1 MTLQLLFIISQLKI
15 QGVKKKKKYLVALFV
30 LFGLNSYLLA
40 EHIYPISP
48 EMGSGTR
55 GAFVDIFDVKEQVGK
70 KKIDATS
77 KKAEVTNSTGVMIT
91 TVANSKNAI
100 GYISLGSLNDSIKA
114 VKIDGVAPSVEN
126 INNKSYTVFRPF
138 NLAISSDNEL
148 VNDFLGYTSSNQA
161 KSIIQK
167 AGYIALYNNEFS
179 SKKPSGKIVVAGSS
193 SITPLMEKLKESY
206 KSLNPKA
213 TIEIQQSDS
222 TTGINSAIEK
232 IADIAMVSREFKDSE
247 LKKGLK
253 TQVLALDGLAV
264 IVNKSNPIDSLSKD
278 RVIKIFTCDI
288 TSWEKVL

>member
-1 MTLQLLFIISQLKI
+1 MF
-15 QGVKKKKKYLVALFV
+15 KKYLVALFV

-40 EHIYPISP
+40 ENIYPISR

-100 GYISLGSLNDSIKA
+100 GYISLGSLNDSVKA

-126 INNKSYTVFRPF
+126 INNKTYTVFRPF

-167 AGYIALYNNEFS
+167 AGYIALYDNEFS

-206 KSLNPKA
+206 KSLNPNA

-247 LKKGLK
+247 LKNGLK

-278 RVIKIFTCDI
+278 SVKKIFTGDI
-288 TSWEKVL
+288 TTWEKVK

>member
-1 MTLQLLFIISQLKI
+1 MF
-15 QGVKKKKKYLVALFV
+15 KKYLVALFV

-40 EHIYPISP
+40 ENIYPISR

-55 GAFVDIFDVKEQVGK
+55 GTFVDIFDVKERVGK

-100 GYISLGSLNDSIKA
+100 GYISLGSLNDSVKA

-126 INNKSYTVFRPF
+126 INNKTYTVFRPF

-167 AGYIALYNNEFS
+167 AGYIALYDNEFS

-206 KSLNPKA
+206 KSLNPNA

-232 IADIAMVSREFKDSE
+232 IADIAMVSREFKASE
-247 LKKGLK
+247 LKNGLK

-264 IVNKSNPIDSLSKD
+264 IVNKANPIDSLSKD
-278 RVIKIFTCDI
+278 SVKKIFTGDI
-288 TSWEKVL
+288 TTWEKVK

>member
-1 MTLQLLFIISQLKI
+1 MF
-15 QGVKKKKKYLVALFV
+15 KKYLVALFV

-40 EHIYPISP
+40 ENIYPISR

-100 GYISLGSLNDSIKA
+100 GYISLGSLNNSVKA

-126 INNKSYTVFRPF
+126 INNKTYTVFRPF

-167 AGYIALYNNEFS
+167 AGYIALYDNEFS

-206 KSLNPKA
+206 KSLNPNA

-247 LKKGLK
+247 LKNGLK

-278 RVIKIFTCDI
+278 SVKKIFTGDI
-288 TSWEKVL
+288 TTWEKVK

>member
-1 MTLQLLFIISQLKI
+1 MF
-15 QGVKKKKKYLVALFV
+15 KKYLVALFV

-40 EHIYPISP
+40 ENIYPISR

-100 GYISLGSLNDSIKA
+100 GYISLGSLNDSVKA

-126 INNKSYTVFRPF
+126 INNKTYTVFRPF

-167 AGYIALYNNEFS
+167 AGYIALYDNEFS

-247 LKKGLK
+247 LKNGLK

-264 IVNKSNPIDSLSKD
+264 IVNKANPIDSLSKD
-278 RVIKIFTCDI
+278 SVKKIFTGDI
-288 TSWEKVL
+288 TTWEKVK

>member
-1 MTLQLLFIISQLKI
+1 MF
-15 QGVKKKKKYLVALFV
+15 KKYLVALFV

-40 EHIYPISP
+40 ENIYPISR

-100 GYISLGSLNDSIKA
+100 GYISLGSLNDSVKA

-206 KSLNPKA
+206 KSINPNA

-247 LKKGLK
+247 LKNGLK

-278 RVIKIFTCDI
+278 SVKKIFTGDI
-288 TSWEKVL
+288 TTWEKVK

>member
-1 MTLQLLFIISQLKI
+1 MF
-15 QGVKKKKKYLVALFV
+15 KKYLVALFV

-40 EHIYPISP
+40 ENIYPISR

-100 GYISLGSLNDSIKA
+100 GYISLGSLNDSVKA

-167 AGYIALYNNEFS
+167 AGYIALYDNEFS

-206 KSLNPKA
+206 KSINPNA

-247 LKKGLK
+247 LKSGLK
-253 TQVLALDGLAV
+253 TQILALDGLAI
-264 IVNKSNPIDSLSKD
+264 IVNKSNPIESLSKD
-278 RVIKIFTCDI
+278 SVKKIFTGEI
-288 TSWEKVL
+288 TDWDRVK

>member
-1 MTLQLLFIISQLKI
+1 MF
-15 QGVKKKKKYLVALFV
+15 KKYLVALFV

-40 EHIYPISP
+40 ENIYPISR

-100 GYISLGSLNDSIKA
+100 GYISLGSLNDSVKA

-126 INNKSYTVFRPF
+126 INNKTYTVFRPF

-167 AGYIALYNNEFS
+167 AGYIALYDNEFS

-206 KSLNPKA
+206 KSINPNA

-232 IADIAMVSREFKDSE
+232 IADIAMVSREFKASE
-247 LKKGLK
+247 LKNGLK

-264 IVNKSNPIDSLSKD
+264 IVNKANPIDSLSKD
-278 RVIKIFTCDI
+278 SVKKIFTGDI
-288 TSWEKVL
+288 TTWEKVK